1 MSKLQ
6 DSIKN
11 LRTVILVKDIS
22 SATLYEQ
29 LAEEC
34 NELAQVC
41 IKKSRYL
48 RKENP
53 PRKTI
58 NEINKSLTEEI
69 SDIDLVCRLL
79 NIYADTDIM
88 ASKSERWAKILEEA
102 NSADNR
108 PELQD
113 H

>member
-1 MSKLQ
+1 MTKLQ
-6 DSIKN
+6 DSLKN
-11 LRTVILVKDIS
+11 LREVILKKDIS

-34 NELAQVC
+34 AELIQACV
-41 IKKSRYL
+41 KKSRYL

-58 NEINKSLTEEI
+58 EEI
-69 SDIDLVCRLL
+69 DESLQEEVTDVYLVCLLL
-79 NIYADTDIM
+79 NMYLNTDLLEEK
-88 ASKSERWAKILEEA
+88 ANRWAKILEEA
-102 NSADNR
+102 N
-108 PELQD
+108 

>member
-1 MSKLQ
+1 MIELQ
-6 DSIKN
+6 DSIKK
-11 LRTVILVKDIS
+11 LSTVILVKDIS
-22 SATLYEQ
+22 YATLYEQ

-69 SDIDLVCRLL
+69 TDIDLVCRLL
-79 NIYADTDIM
+79 DIYPDMDIM

-102 NSADNR
+102 NNEDNKS
-108 PELQD
+108 ELQD
-113 H
+113 Y